1 MALRGGP
8 YSDLVSERTFDG
20 LDRFQ
25 AAAAQR
31 GVQPAE
37 LAIAWVSSHPQVT
50 SVIVGPRGPGQLDAA
65 LNAVEI
71 RLSEDERDELAELF
85 A

>member
-8 YSDLVSERTFDG
+8 YSDLVNERTFDG

-25 AAAAQR
+25 AAAAAR

-50 SVIVGPRGPGQLDAA
+50 SVIVGPRGPEQLDAA
-65 LNAVEI
+65 LNAAEI